1 MAKEGSEELMW
12 ARNELKATLASLEAD
27 LEDLDES
34 VKIVESTDSRLFG
47 LDDAEVLKRRRYV
60 GHVQTEIRNMRSL
73 VSDTPPPQFVLE
85 HLPSGSGTHVP
96 MTPRAGPGSPFSARY
111 GEDHQAAWA
120 KQEQQMMV
128 RQQDDAMDSI
138 SGTLHTISQ
147 QASLMGNE
155 IEEHNE
161 MLDDL
166 EQNVDRS
173 EDKMSSAMRRL
184 RKFLRDSEDSKS
196 NWCIM
201 ILVFVLMVLLLA
213 VILV

>member
-1 MAKEGSEELMW
+1 
-12 ARNELKATLASLEAD
+12 
-27 LEDLDES
+27 
-34 VKIVESTDSRLFG
+34 
-47 LDDAEVLKRRRYV
+47 
-60 GHVQTEIRNMRSL
+60 MRGL
-73 VSDTPPPQFVLE
+73 VSDTPQTLLE
-85 HLPSGSGTHVP
+85 EYPPSGSGTP
-96 MTPRAGPGSPFSARY
+96 ISPRAGPGTPFSARY

-120 KQEQQMMV
+120 KQEQMMMM
-128 RQQDDAMDSI
+128 QEQDHTMDSMA
-138 SGTLHTISQ
+138 GTLHTIAQ

-166 EQNVDRS
+166 ERNVDRS
-173 EDKMSSAMRRL
+173 ETKMSSAMLRM

-201 ILVFVLMVLLLA
+201 LLVIVLMALLLA